1 MARPEVPDTTVFIQ
15 FFRSSRGETELFRA
29 IAGGQLWLSS
39 VVIAELYAGTRS
51 PDDARLLDRVV
62 TVMRRIERILTPTD
76 EDWIKAGRL
85 IGRRIRLAGALRPR
99 DHLADVIILVSAAYL
114 GGKVLTAN
122 VRHYEAW
129 ADLARSAGMDVM
141 VEAAS

>member
-122 VRHYEAW
+122 VRYYEAW

>member
-1 MARPEVPDTTVFIQ
+1 
-15 FFRSSRGETELFRA
+15 LFRA

>member
-1 MARPEVPDTTVFIQ
+1 VARPEVLDTTVFSQ
-15 FFRSSRGETELFRA
+15 FFRSSYGETDLFRA

-51 PDDARLLDRVV
+51 PEDARLLDRVV

-99 DHLADVIILVSAAYL
+99 DQLADVIILVSAAYR

-129 ADLARSAGMDVM
+129 ADLARSTGMDVM